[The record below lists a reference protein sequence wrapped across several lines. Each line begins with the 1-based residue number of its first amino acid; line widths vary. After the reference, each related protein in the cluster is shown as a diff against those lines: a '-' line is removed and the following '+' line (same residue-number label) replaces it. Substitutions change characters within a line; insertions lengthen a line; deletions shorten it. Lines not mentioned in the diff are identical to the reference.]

1 MLGID
6 KYLHFSNNLISYDAL
21 LKIEGSSGSIKLRT
35 TNTQSMS
42 LAYNYQSHTSNSV
55 TIYLNPTEEDK
66 FIIAT
71 CIDRTDIERLMA
83 IWIKINN
90 TYSGFINTF
99 ITDSVF
105 TSGATGQAD
114 GVKITGYDLKNSN
127 PYVTG
132 EEIWHGQYSSS
143 YTYTI
148 TTYHY
153 YI

>member
-1 MLGID
+1 MSLTYTPD
-6 KYLHFSNNLISYDAL
+6 YPSF
-21 LKIEGSSGSIKLRT
+21 T
-35 TNTQSMS
+35 TNK
-42 LAYNYQSHTSNSV
+42 V

-71 CIDRTDIERLMA
+71 CIDRKDIERLMA

-114 GVKITGYDLKNSN
+114 GVKITGYNLKNSN
-127 PYVTG
+127 PYIIG
-132 EEIWHGQYSSS
+132 EEIWRGQYSSS

-153 YI
+153 SI

>member
-1 MLGID
+1 
-6 KYLHFSNNLISYDAL
+6 
-21 LKIEGSSGSIKLRT
+21 
-35 TNTQSMS
+35 MS
-42 LAYNYQSHTSNSV
+42 LTYNHSSSISNEV

-71 CIDRTDIERLMA
+71 CIDREDIERLMA

-99 ITDSVF
+99 ITDKVY

-114 GVKITGYDLKNSN
+114 GVKITGYNLKNSN
-127 PYVTG
+127 PYIIG
-132 EEIWHGQYSSS
+132 KEIWRGQYSSS

-153 YI
+153 SI